1 MALID
6 TFWPRP
12 KPKPVPQPDPT
23 PDNTVSPA
31 KWLQAWAL
39 FRKIPVQELLPVFT
53 LVPVLV
59 FFAVSGLLAWTVVL
73 LAFMARLLKV
83 LV

>member
-12 KPKPVPQPDPT
+12 KPKPEPVPA
-23 PDNTVSPA
+23 PDNDVTPT
-31 KWLQAWAL
+31 KWLQVWAL

-59 FFAVSGLLAWTVVL
+59 FFAVSGLLAWTVVIL
-73 LAFMARLLKV
+73 SFIVRLMKV